1 MEIKFT
7 GDFKKL
13 IPMGYRFTK
22 VWANNYI
29 CYQKE
34 QVYIWKKG
42 KDIEITDLYHRS
54 YLVLQY
60 LIENDFQIQDEH
72 NRIVINKEEHKA
84 EHFDFDRHTG
94 IALYLKG
101 ATHEEIESFHN
112 TYRTITII
120 PEQIAVLKEL
130 YELNLIEIAEG
141 E

>member
-1 MEIKFT
+1 MKIKFT

-42 KDIEITDLYHRS
+42 KDIEIADLYHRS

-60 LIENDFQIQDEH
+60 LIDNDFQIQDKC
-72 NRIVINKEEHKA
+72 NRIVINKEEYKA
-84 EHFDFDRHTG
+84 EHFDFDKHTD

-101 ATHEEIESFHN
+101 TTQEEMESFRN
-112 TYRTITII
+112 IYRTITII
-120 PEQIAVLKEL
+120 SEQIAVLKEL
-130 YELNLIEIAEG
+130 YELKLIEIVEG